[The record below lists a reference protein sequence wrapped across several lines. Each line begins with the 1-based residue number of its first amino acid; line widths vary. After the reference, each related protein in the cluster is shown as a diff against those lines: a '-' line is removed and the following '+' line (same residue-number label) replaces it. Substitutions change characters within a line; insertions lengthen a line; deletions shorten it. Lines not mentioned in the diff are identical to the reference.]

1 MSKILDIDETTLK
14 VLGLYT
20 AGYNREFHIREICR
34 YLPISHGSAQNILHD
49 LEKKR
54 VLESET
60 RGKTRIFRIK
70 KSTIMPEYFL
80 LAEIYKKICFM
91 ERDPFTAE
99 ILERV
104 GASCTGILLL
114 FGSYARGTNLPDSDI
129 DLLVTGTVDHAA
141 ITRLEADFG
150 IEINIQ
156 ETAAG
161 IFRAKPVEN
170 PLIAEV
176 MSCHIA
182 WMGAEEYVRMAVP
195 V

>member
-1 MSKILDIDETTLK
+1 MSKILDINETTLN

-34 YLPISHGSAQNILHD
+34 YLPISHGSAQTILHD

-60 RGKTRIFRIK
+60 RGRTRIFRIK
-70 KSTIMPEYFL
+70 KSTVMPEYFL
-80 LAEIYKKICFM
+80 LAEIYKKICFL
-91 ERDPFTAE
+91 ERDPYTAE
-99 ILERV
+99 ILDRV
-104 GASCTGILLL
+104 KADSTGIMLL

-129 DLLVTGTVDHAA
+129 DLLVTGTVNHAA
-141 ITRLEADFG
+141 ITRLEAEFG

-161 IFRAKPVEN
+161 ILERKPVGN

-182 WMGAEEYVRMAVP
+182 WQGAEEYVKIAVQ
-195 V
+195 